1 MRVFAVSDLH
11 VDFDD
16 NARWLVSLSEQ
27 DYRSDIL
34 ILAGDIADSTRL
46 VEWGLSQ
53 LVRRFAAVLYV
64 PGNHE
69 LWVARGEEADRGES
83 SLDRFTRVCRIADE
97 CGATTGPFTRGTLS
111 IVPLFGWYDYSFG
124 HPGPELRRRWIDFRA
139 CRWPEGFEVRDVAA
153 HFLSLNAGALTT
165 RNERVLSF
173 SHFMPRADLLPVR
186 EGRLVLHPV
195 LGAAAIDEQLRQLGS
210 ALHVYGH
217 SHVNR
222 HLTRDGVTYINNAF
236 GYPSEAHFTA
246 KRLVTVF
253 EG

>member
-11 VDFDD
+11 VDFDG
-16 NARWLVSLSEQ
+16 NARWLGSLSEQ

-46 VEWGLSQ
+46 VEWGLSL
-53 LVRRFAAVLYV
+53 LVARFGTVLYV

-69 LWVARGEEADRGES
+69 LWVGRGEGASTDET
-83 SLDRFTRVCRIADE
+83 SLERFTRVCRIAE
-97 CGATTGPFTRGTLS
+97 ACGASTAPLTRGSLS

-124 HPGPELRRRWIDFRA
+124 EPGPELRRRWIDFRA
-139 CRWPEGFEVRDVAA
+139 CRWPNGFEVRDIAA
-153 HFLSLNAGALTT
+153 HFLGLNEPALTT
-165 RNERVLSF
+165 SNERVLSF

-195 LGAAAIDEQLRQLGS
+195 LGAAAIDEQLRQIGS
-210 ALHVYGH
+210 TLHVYGH

-222 HLTRDGVTYINNAF
+222 RLTRDGVTYINNAF
-236 GYPSEAHFTA
+236 GYPSETHFTA
-246 KRLVTVF
+246 KQLVEVL
-253 EG
+253 EV